1 MARSH
6 RQPRPAPE
14 AAADPFPSVADA
26 WFWCVQ
32 ARTAQIQGAR
42 LAAGLG
48 DRPKPCEPLDI
59 LAVVDRLYRRR
70 RLLAEHVQVL
80 AQYGRQLLP
89 PDPESRRERR
99 AAALWDEALATLAEP
114 LREKGIVA

>member
-1 MARSH
+1 MAHSH
-6 RQPRPAPE
+6 RQPRPAPDP
-14 AAADPFPSVADA
+14 AADPFPSVEAA

-42 LAAGLG
+42 LAAGMS

-80 AQYGRQLLP
+80 AEYGRQLLP
-89 PDPESRRERR
+89 PDPDSRRERR
-99 AAALWDEALATLAEP
+99 AAALWAEALAALAPP
-114 LREKGIVA
+114 LQDKGIVA

>member
-6 RQPRPAPE
+6 RQPRPVDPVD
-14 AAADPFPSVADA
+14 ADPFPSVEDA

-32 ARTAQIQGAR
+32 CRQAQVQGAR
-42 LAAGLG
+42 LAAGMS

-70 RLLAEHVQVL
+70 RLLAEHMRVL
-80 AQYGRQLLP
+80 AAYGRQLLR
-89 PDPESRRERR
+89 PDPDSIRERR
-99 AAALWDEALATLAEP
+99 DAALWDEALAALHPP
-114 LREKGIVA
+114 LRDKGIVP